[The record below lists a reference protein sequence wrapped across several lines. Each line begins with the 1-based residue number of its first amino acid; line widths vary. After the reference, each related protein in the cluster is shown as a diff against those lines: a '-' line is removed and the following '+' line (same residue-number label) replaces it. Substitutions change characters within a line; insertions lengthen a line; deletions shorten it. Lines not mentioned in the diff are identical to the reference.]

1 MTKEFHCR
9 DVGFDCDGIVQ
20 GQTEDE
26 LMNKV
31 AIHAKEVHNITDI
44 SDDVVNQ
51 VKAAVREV

>member
-26 LMNKV
+26 LMSKV
-31 AIHAKEVHNITDI
+31 AIHAKEVHNMTDI
-44 SDDVVNQ
+44 SEDVVN
-51 VKAAVREV
+51 KIKSAVREV